1 MSSGLLYAT
10 FALEDRKESMT
21 AFTENAHAA
30 LPSSL
35 KGTAPD
41 ARTVR
46 ATFSA
51 FLGGVE
57 RDVDHVFLTADHL
70 ADPLRRGSL
79 RVSTP

>member
-1 MSSGLLYAT
+1 VNKAYETHLAEGLYVERRLLYAT
-10 FALEDRKESMT
+10 FALEDRKEGMT

-46 ATFSA
+46 AAFSA
-51 FLGGVE
+51 PS
-57 RDVDHVFLTADHL
+57 L
-70 ADPLRRGSL
+70 AGSSAM
-79 RVSTP
+79 STIMSS